1 MTKRLYD
8 YDSHIKEFEAEV
20 IDLRK
25 EGENFLIA
33 LNETAFFPGGGGQE
47 CDEGEINTIKVEGFF
62 EENGTIYHILNKE
75 IKIGEKV
82 KGKIN
87 FEKRFMNMQAH
98 SAEHVVTGLIHNLYG
113 FDNVGF
119 HMGSESVTLDVN
131 GDMTEEMLR
140 KVELLSNKVIY
151 ENVNITVSYPDDDEI
166 KSLKYRSKLE
176 LTENVRIVTIE
187 GYDKCACCAPHVKK
201 TGEIGIIKL
210 LGMEKLKGKTRISML
225 SGYDAYYDY
234 VKKFENTKGISNLL
248 SVKPNESFEA
258 VKKLYKELND
268 KNFELVGIK
277 REILKLKYSN
287 LKQDGNVV
295 IFEEKL
301 DTAELIFTANLLSEN
316 NFGYVCVLSEKK
328 DGNGF
333 NYVIKNKEVNLRDK
347 IKEIN
352 ASLNG
357 RGGGSVEM
365 VQGFFDA
372 DKENIE
378 KVMTNL

>member
-33 LNETAFFPGGGGQE
+33 LNGTAFFPGGGGQE
-47 CDEGEINTIKVEGFF
+47 CDEGEINGIKVEGFF
-62 EENGTIYHILNKE
+62 EDDGVIYHILNKE

-87 FEKRFMNMQAH
+87 FEKRFLNMQAH

-131 GDMTEEMLR
+131 GEMRDEMLR
-140 KVELLSNKVIY
+140 EVELLSNKVIY
-151 ENVNITVSYPDDDEI
+151 ENVNITVSYPDEEEL

-258 VKKLYKELND
+258 VKKLHKELND
-268 KNFELVGIK
+268 KNFELVGLK

-287 LKQDGNVV
+287 LKKDGNVV

-333 NYVIKNKEVNLRDK
+333 NYVIKNKEVNMRDK

-357 RGGGSVEM
+357 RGGGSGEM

-378 KVMTNL
+378 KVLTNL

>member
-8 YDSHIKEFEAEV
+8 YDSHIKEFDAEV
-20 IDLRK
+20 IDFKK

-47 CDEGEINTIKVEGFF
+47 GDEGEINGIKVQGFF
-62 EENGTIYHILNKE
+62 EEDGKIYHILNKE
-75 IKIGEKV
+75 IKVGEKV

-87 FEKRFMNMQAH
+87 FEKRFINMQAH
-98 SAEHVVTGLIHNLYG
+98 SAEHIVTGLIHNLYG

-119 HMGSESVTLDVN
+119 HMGSECVTLDVN
-131 GDMTEEMLR
+131 GEMTEAMLR
-140 KVELLSNKVIY
+140 EVELLSNKVIY
-151 ENVNITVSYPDDDEI
+151 ENVNITVSYPDEEEL

-201 TGEIGIIKL
+201 TGEIGVIKL
-210 LGMEKLKGKTRISML
+210 LGMERLKGKTRISML

-248 SVKPNESFEA
+248 SIKPNESFDA

-268 KNFELVGIK
+268 KNFELVGLK

-287 LKQDGNVV
+287 YKNDGNTI

-301 DTAELIFTANLLSEN
+301 DTAELIFTVNLLSEN
-316 NFGYVCVLSEKK
+316 NFGYICVLSEKK

-333 NYVIKNKEVNLRDK
+333 NYVIKNKEVNMRDK

-352 ASLNG
+352 TFLNG
-357 RGGGSVEM
+357 RGGGSGEM
-365 VQGFFDA
+365 VQGFFDT
-372 DKENIE
+372 DRENIE
-378 KVMTNL
+378 KVLKNM